1 MRTTRL
7 AQGTTLV
14 LGLAFLSVIAHFGN
28 SADGIRTLDPWEMAA
43 TFGDDVT
50 FEEPGTTSCNRG
62 VIEGDTDCA
71 SCGDPA
77 KAANDTRYI
86 CCKCG
91 AKAKSGKCDATA
103 GAAVCGQF
111 NKYSGPRNGNADNC
125 GRCNFVWNK
134 IGSTCA
140 GIHQATG
147 AACEYPPDPG

>member
-86 CCKCG
+86 CCKCAPKQKAENATPRPAQPCVANSISTLALETATPTTAEG
-91 AKAKSGKCDATA
+91 ATSFGTRS
-103 GAAVCGQF
+103 AALALASIRQ
-111 NKYSGPRNGNADNC
+111 P
-125 GRCNFVWNK
+125 
-134 IGSTCA
+134 
-140 GIHQATG
+140 G